1 MEQEDLHIRR
11 AMEVSDLPKLP
22 THWQRGDSALGAALR
37 LLQKQRQQVREWAG
51 SNAWRDW
58 NLANPLVSAYTT
70 MVMVPVGGSFCRMRL
85 CSAGL
90 VSPTHPPP

>member
-11 AMEVSDLPKLP
+11 AMEASDLPKLP
-22 THWQRGDSALGAALR
+22 GHWQRGDSALGAAIR
-37 LLQKQRQQVREWAG
+37 LLQKQGQQARKWVSSE
-51 SNAWRDW
+51 AWRDW

-90 VSPTHPPP
+90 VPPAHSPP